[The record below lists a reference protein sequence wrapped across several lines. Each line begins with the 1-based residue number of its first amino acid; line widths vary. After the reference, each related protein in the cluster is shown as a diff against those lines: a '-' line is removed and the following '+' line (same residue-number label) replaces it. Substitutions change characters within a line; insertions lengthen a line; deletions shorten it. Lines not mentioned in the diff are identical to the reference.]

1 MNLRT
6 LLLPF
11 LVSFLGLSTGCRPAA
26 APPPADFVLKRGIVY
41 TVDQKRSVAEA
52 VALKGGKI
60 VYVGTDSGGA
70 RFTDGKTRVIDLAG
84 RLVLPGFIDS
94 HSHPISA
101 YKTFFELS
109 LNGLRRISDYRKA
122 MIEFAAKHPDASYVR
137 GRGWSNTLFKKTGPD
152 RKFLDEIFPSI
163 PVVLSSEDG
172 HSRWVNSRALELAGI
187 SRTTPD
193 PAGGVIERDPS
204 TGEPTGTLR
213 ETAAG
218 LVTKLLPEYGVD
230 ELKKGLEAYQTMALA
245 FGITTAHD
253 ASIAVEGNEIPAYRA
268 VEERLRMRFR
278 VSLEVDP
285 AKGVGQVKSLLDER
299 ARNRGR
305 LFQTNAAKI
314 FLDGVVEGSTAYLKD
329 PYRHLPGN
337 RGKLLCS
344 QGALDTVC
352 AELQKNGIQIHIH
365 AIGDAATS
373 AALGAFTYAAKT
385 TGKSDPR
392 HLITHLQLVDPADIP
407 RFKQLG
413 VVAVTQP
420 YWFMKDD
427 YYHNLQVPY
436 LGQERADAEY
446 PMESF
451 FRAGVVVASSSD
463 YPVTLPCNPL
473 VGIQLG
479 ITRSRPGETN
489 PGEVLWPAERASLEE
504 MIASFTINGAY
515 ANFLDTLTG
524 SIEVGKSGDLIV
536 LDKNLFAV
544 PATEIASAKIL
555 MTLFEGKVA
564 YRDSSSSLPFVN

>member
-1 MNLRT
+1 MTPNS
-6 LLLPF
+6 LLTPF
-11 LVSFLGLSTGCRPAA
+11 LVACLGFSTGCHPVA
-26 APPPADFVLKRGIVY
+26 APPPADIVLRSGIVY

-52 VALKGGKI
+52 VALTGGKI
-60 VYVGTDSGGA
+60 AYVGTDSGA
-70 RFTDGKTRVIDLAG
+70 KRFIGGRTRIIDLDG

-109 LNGLRRISDYRKA
+109 LNGFRTLADYQKV
-122 MIEFAAKHPDASYVR
+122 MMEFSAKHQDAKYVR
-137 GRGWSNTLFKKTGPD
+137 GRGWTNTLFKKTGPD

-172 HSRWVNSRALELAGI
+172 HSKWLNSRALELAGI
-187 SRTTPD
+187 SRTTAD

-218 LVTKLLPEYGVD
+218 LVAKLLPGYTAD
-230 ELKKGLEAYQTMALA
+230 ELAKGLEAYQTMALA

-253 ASIAVEGNEIPAYRA
+253 ASIAAEGNEIPAYRA
-268 VEERLRMRFR
+268 IEERLRMRFR
-278 VSLEVDP
+278 ISLEVDP
-285 AKGVGQVKSLLDER
+285 EKGVGQVRSLLDER
-299 ARNRGR
+299 ARNKRN
-305 LFQTNAAKI
+305 LLQTNAAKI
-314 FLDGVVEGSTAYLKD
+314 FLDGVVEGSTAYLKE
-329 PYRHLPGN
+329 PYRHLHGN

-344 QGALDTVC
+344 QGALDTIC
-352 AELQKNGIQIHIH
+352 AELQGNGIQIHIH

-373 AALGAFTYAAKT
+373 AALEAFAYAGET
-385 TGKSDPR
+385 TGKHDPR
-392 HLITHLQLVDPADIP
+392 NIITHLQLIDPADIP

-420 YWFMKDD
+420 FWFMKDD
-427 YYHNLQVPY
+427 YYYNLQIPY
-436 LGQERADAEY
+436 LGQKRADEEY

-451 FRAGVVVASSSD
+451 FKAGVVVASSSD
-463 YPVTLPCNPL
+463 YPVTIPPNPL
-473 VGIQLG
+473 VGIQIG
-479 ITRSRPGETN
+479 ITRSRPGITD
-489 PGEVLWPAERASLEE
+489 PREVLWPAEKASLEE

-515 ANFLDTLTG
+515 VNFLDTLTG

-536 LDKNLFAV
+536 LDKNLFAI
-544 PATEIASAKIL
+544 PATDIGSAKIL